1 MAYHGEGQ
9 QATAVFSPPGLT
21 PPGLEMPLEP
31 PPGLAPPPGLSGID
45 RASPSPMYVSG
56 SLTKPAIKL
65 AQGPTVRIANLPN
78 HLMTKAM
85 MEVTL
90 EQANLDKFVSDI
102 RTVRGAQRGEAFI
115 TLTSTDAA
123 IRCARHFNG
132 RRWDASGALVIAELQ
147 LLEVAPAQPSFAFS
161 SAAAEFVPG
170 STKTCK
176 NGAWQ
181 KQTPTHKKSSTNK
194 INSHRRSGSASTSA
208 IGSDV
213 STTDGS
219 SSSDEK

>member
-1 MAYHGEGQ
+1 
-9 QATAVFSPPGLT
+9 
-21 PPGLEMPLEP
+21 
-31 PPGLAPPPGLSGID
+31 
-45 RASPSPMYVSG
+45 
-56 SLTKPAIKL
+56 
-65 AQGPTVRIANLPN
+65 
-78 HLMTKAM
+78 M

-170 STKTCK
+170 
-176 NGAWQ
+176 AWQ